1 MVEHPFRSQFGAGR
15 VRIAYIAVVIAL
27 YGSSVA
33 NAGFI
38 WTSDWQIT
46 TQNSAAG
53 PSAMSLAS
61 LAAGPT
67 GQSGAPDDSVEIS
80 GQSFFAGYN
89 NNDSYSI
96 TAYAQR
102 QFELTGYSSPVRV
115 TIQTVIDGWAT
126 FNTWGLRA
134 TLMGSSGVDG
144 NMQTY
149 QRSMLMPGTNQY
161 SIVQTRDIWL
171 GNGTY
176 TFTANIKPTITPS
189 SYTSMTAQGYVEG
202 RINVG
207 IAVVPEPS
215 SIVATAIGLCLIGGY
230 ARRKRRFRHRSA

>member
-15 VRIAYIAVVIAL
+15 VRIAYLAAIVAL

-46 TQNSAAG
+46 TQNSSAG
-53 PSAMSLAS
+53 PAVMGLMSLA
-61 LAAGPT
+61 
-67 GQSGAPDDSVEIS
+67 APPSNQPGNPNDNVEIS

-89 NNDSYSI
+89 TNDSYSI

-102 QFELTGYSSPVRV
+102 QFELTGYSSPVQV

-134 TLMGSSGVDG
+134 TLMGASGVDS

-161 SIVQTRDIWL
+161 SIIQSRDIWL
-171 GNGTY
+171 NNGTY

-189 SYTSMTAQGYVEG
+189 SYTSMMAQGYVEG

-207 IAVVPEPS
+207 IVVVPEPS
-215 SIVATAIGLCLIGGY
+215 SLAVTGIGVCVLGIY
-230 ARRKRRFRHRSA
+230 MRFKRRGLGSS